1 MSNLAA
7 SFRAPAPEP
16 PTELGRLRLLSSTA
30 GICVSP
36 LQLGGMSIGNAWESF
51 MGAMSKEASFKLL
64 DAYVQMG
71 GNFIDTAN
79 NYQNEESEAWIGEWM
94 AARGNRNRLVVA
106 TKYSMDYKMYELG
119 KGNSSLYC
127 GNNRRSLHMSIQDS
141 LAKLQTGFIDI
152 LYIHWYD
159 HVTSIREMMD
169 SLHNLVQQGKVLYL
183 GASDTPAWVVAA
195 ANSYAEATGKTPFS
209 VYQGRWN
216 VMMRDF
222 ERDIIPMAVHFGM
235 ALAPW
240 DAIGGGKFQT
250 RKQVEE
256 RKRSGE
262 GLRALAGPDQ
272 TEGQLRISEALAKV
286 AAECG
291 IESVTAIALA
301 YVRSKAPRVFPIVG
315 GRKIEHLKDNIKAL
329 SIKLTPEQVDYLDS
343 IRPLDVGF
351 PNNFIGP
358 DPKLTGKATGYMA
371 ASAAL
376 SFKD

>member
-1 MSNLAA
+1 
-7 SFRAPAPEP
+7 
-16 PTELGRLRLLSSTA
+16 
-30 GICVSP
+30 
-36 LQLGGMSIGNAWESF
+36 
-51 MGAMSKEASFKLL
+51 
-64 DAYVQMG
+64 
-71 GNFIDTAN
+71 
-79 NYQNEESEAWIGEWM
+79 
-94 AARGNRNRLVVA
+94 
-106 TKYSMDYKMYELG
+106 
-119 KGNSSLYC
+119 
-127 GNNRRSLHMSIQDS
+127 
-141 LAKLQTGFIDI
+141 
-152 LYIHWYD
+152 
-159 HVTSIREMMD
+159 MMD

-183 GASDTPAWVVAA
+183 GASDMPAWVVAA

-209 VYQGRWN
+209 IYQGRWN
-216 VMMRDF
+216 VMVRDF
-222 ERDIIPMAVHFGM
+222 ERDIIPMAVHYGM

-272 TEGQLRISEALAKV
+272 TEDQLRISEALAKV

-329 SIKLTPEQVDYLDS
+329 SIKLTPEQVGYLDS